1 MLSSNYHC
9 DDLEPLLNLYF
20 RSSHHLHVS
29 ILLQVKMNSPNW
41 PAPNVRVFIAQLV
54 ESSVNTEA
62 MGSNPIEVP
71 TFFFQVNLQLL
82 KILQ

>member
-1 MLSSNYHC
+1 
-9 DDLEPLLNLYF
+9 
-20 RSSHHLHVS
+20 
-29 ILLQVKMNSPNW
+29 MNSPNW

-54 ESSVNTEA
+54 EHRSANTEA